1 MGEVGALTHAAFFS
15 NEAVAYA
22 GAVCLWVLQPVL
34 KAPGSWT
41 YCTHDSTDFC
51 YPPSLKSLS
60 LIEKK
65 SLFPLTSSVRCF
77 FLGKKH
83 DNKLANG
90 SELALV
96 WGHIQWG
103 LPSQEG
109 RFGRV
114 TSWVSLLWT
123 QREIMRIYRYC
134 LPKVK

>member
-1 MGEVGALTHAAFFS
+1 MGEVDALTHAAFFS